1 MVGEI
6 KVLVLERHE
15 VVRLGLASILESV
28 DEVVECRCA
37 PSLDECDREGAPPPD
52 VVVGSPG
59 SSAAARDGARRLVL
73 ITGGDR
79 DDIESAISV
88 KADGY
93 LVLQDVTAESLRE
106 ALLAV
111 LSGEMRLPDEMTMYM
126 LDVARGDG
134 SGAPVR
140 MPRLSPREGA
150 VLELL
155 VAGHSNQ
162 EIVTELGISI
172 HGVKRHVSSILAK
185 FDSPS
190 RSHLVSR
197 VLQWRAAHA
206 LGA

>member
-15 VVRLGLASILESV
+15 VVRLGLAGILESV
-28 DEVVECRCA
+28 DEVGECRCA
-37 PSLDECDREGAPPPD
+37 PPPDERHPRGAPRPD
-52 VVVGSPG
+52 VLVGSPG
-59 SSAAARDGARRLVL
+59 SSAAAPDGARRLVL

-79 DDIESAISV
+79 DDLESALSV
-88 KADGY
+88 RADGY
-93 LVLQDVTAESLRE
+93 LVLRDVTAESLRA

-111 LSGEMRLPDEMTMYM
+111 LTGEMRLPDEMTMDL
-126 LDVARGDG
+126 LDVARGD
-134 SGAPVR
+134 SPGAPVR
-140 MPRLSPREGA
+140 MPRLTPREDD

-155 VAGHSNQ
+155 VAGHSDQ
-162 EIVTELGISI
+162 EIATELGISI
-172 HGVKRHVSSILAK
+172 HGAKGHVSGILAK

-197 VLQWRAAHA
+197 VLQWRAGHA